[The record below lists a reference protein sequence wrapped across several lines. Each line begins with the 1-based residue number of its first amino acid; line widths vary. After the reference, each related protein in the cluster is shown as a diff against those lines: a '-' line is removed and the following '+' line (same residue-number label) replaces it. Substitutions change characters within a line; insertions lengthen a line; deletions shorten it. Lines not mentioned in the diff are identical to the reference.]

1 MECPRYRYVF
11 HRTACAVPLLMLRP
25 PAICVLLRWEYN
37 IRVPK
42 WAILPAYTFARV
54 STSNLP
60 TEPAD
65 P

>member
-1 MECPRYRYVF
+1 MPV
-11 HRTACAVPLLMLRP
+11 
-25 PAICVLLRWEYN
+25 LRWEYN

-54 STSNLP
+54 STSNLT

>member
-1 MECPRYRYVF
+1 MSSVSLCFSPDGLRRSAF
-11 HRTACAVPLLMLRP
+11 NATTAGDLPV
-25 PAICVLLRWEYN
+25 LRWEYN